1 LKLFQRF
8 SSSLFAPKEIV
19 KFRHDRW
26 WTTLF
31 YFLCLALILVIPP
44 IISTVQSDMLS
55 YDAKKEIRNHFNS
68 EESIPFS
75 IVNGVL
81 VHDTNDPA
89 YVYQT
94 SLYNFDI
101 IMTVGDDIG
110 QKTTDTNLYLVF
122 KSDGVYVKQM
132 FLNRKLFDY
141 DDYPILNGIHFSSAS
156 SYHNHEFWDTIFT
169 VANQEIK
176 VIKPIFN
183 FINIFYI
190 VVGTIIDLL
199 IVTLIITVF
208 QMFTAYSYIKFIKL
222 YQLSIYVITPYVIG
236 NLLSYLFNFNLLYYI
251 GFLIS
256 IIYMS
261 ILSRTI
267 IRDSM
272 RRS

>member
-1 LKLFQRF
+1 M
-8 SSSLFAPKEIV
+8 P
-19 KFRHDRW
+19 
-26 WTTLF
+26 
-31 YFLCLALILVIPP
+31 C
-44 IISTVQSDMLS
+44 
-55 YDAKKEIRNHFNS
+55 
-68 EESIPFS
+68 
-75 IVNGVL
+75 
-81 VHDTNDPA
+81 
-89 YVYQT
+89 
-94 SLYNFDI
+94 
-101 IMTVGDDIG
+101 
-110 QKTTDTNLYLVF
+110 
-122 KSDGVYVKQM
+122 
-132 FLNRKLFDY
+132 FDY